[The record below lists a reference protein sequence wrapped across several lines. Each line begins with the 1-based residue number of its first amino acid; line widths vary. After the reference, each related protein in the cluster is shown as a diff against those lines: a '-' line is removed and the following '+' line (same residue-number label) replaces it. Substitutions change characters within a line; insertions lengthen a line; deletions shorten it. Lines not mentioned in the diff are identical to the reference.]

1 MNTPRPE
8 QERYVLVGHLAEY
21 LGQPHIAIRLKRN
34 GAPLV
39 RVRDPESGRLVYA
52 VTPDEAKRII
62 ENEKSKPVIVRP
74 ESL

>member
-1 MNTPRPE
+1 MIAK
-8 QERYVLVGHLAEY
+8 QFVIVGHLASH
-21 LGQPHIAIRLKRN
+21 LGVDNNVLVMRLKR
-34 GAPLV
+34 GKVPLT
-39 RVRDPESGRLVYA
+39 RISDPETGRPVLA